1 MSDCFLL
8 DNVVEVLELEVVGV
22 GEAKRRKKLDLN
34 YGKPRPEKEKEKEQR
49 RSPWEEAMEEADL
62 GYEEEDEDEY
72 ERATGIYAEMK
83 KKGMTLDEFK
93 ERFSEELEV
102 IEVGQ
107 ITMKWGGSKS
117 DIEMRYRGP
126 ALIVKHQLE
135 KGSEA
140 FPFSDAEDP
149 EVRVPSEVFDYL
161 SSLDN
166 Y

>member
-1 MSDCFLL
+1 M
-8 DNVVEVLELEVVGV
+8 
-22 GEAKRRKKLDLN
+22 GEAKRRKKLDPN
-34 YGKPRPEKEKEKEQR
+34 YGKPRPGEEEKKEQR
-49 RSPWEEAMEEADL
+49 RLSLEKTLEEALEKVFEGALEEAGF
-62 GYEEEDEDEY
+62 GYGEDEEDED

-107 ITMKWGGSKS
+107 VKMKWGGSKS

-135 KGSEA
+135 KDSEA
-140 FPFSDAEDP
+140 FPFSDADDP
-149 EVRVPSEVFDYL
+149 EAKVPSEVFDYL
-161 SSLDN
+161 SSLSSLYN
-166 Y
+166 C